1 MLKLVNFCSIFLNQ
15 YTIQLRERDRETL
28 KESFAAV
35 NTAIDTIR
43 QQCEQYIVSDVD
55 LRDRLRNE
63 GKSLIIDMFKRYY
76 EKFAH
81 KDFTRNRDKYIRYEP
96 RTLELIIE
104 NFFEHHS

>member
-1 MLKLVNFCSIFLNQ
+1 
-15 YTIQLRERDRETL
+15 L
-28 KESFAAV
+28 KESFSSV

-43 QQCEQYIVSDVD
+43 QQCQEYIVSDVD

-63 GKSLIIDMFKRYY
+63 GKTLIVEMFKRYY

-81 KDFTRNRDKYIRYEP
+81 KDFTRHREKYIRYEP

-104 NFFEHHS
+104 SFFEQRS